1 VRLLVDADACPGP
14 IKEIIF
20 RAANRC
26 RVETTLF
33 ANHHVR
39 VPKSPYLRSVQ
50 VEQGFDV
57 ADERILA
64 ALSAGDLVITG
75 DIPLAAQV
83 VDKQGAALNPRG
95 TLYTADNIKEHL
107 TRRDFLED
115 MRSTGAITGGPSAL
129 DKSHI
134 QTFANRLDVYLTR
147 HAGES
152 ANASRP

>member
-1 VRLLVDADACPGP
+1 MRLWVDADACPGP

-26 RVETTLF
+26 RIETTLF
-33 ANHHVR
+33 ANHPVR
-39 VPKSPYLRSVQ
+39 VPKSPYIRSVQ

-57 ADERILA
+57 ADQRILA
-64 ALSAGDLVITG
+64 SLNPGDLVITG

-83 VDKQGAALNPRG
+83 VDKQGTALNPRG
-95 TLYTADNIKEHL
+95 TLYTAENIKEHL

-134 QTFANRLDVYLTR
+134 QTFANRLDTYLTR
-147 HAGES
+147 HAGEI
-152 ANASRP
+152 ARAARP

>member
-1 VRLLVDADACPGP
+1 MRIWVDADACPVAV
-14 IKEIIF
+14 KEIVF

-33 ANHHVR
+33 ANHPVR
-39 VPKSPYLRSVQ
+39 VPKSPYLHSVQ
-50 VEQGFDV
+50 VAHGFDV
-57 ADERILA
+57 ADQRIVA
-64 ALSAGDLVITG
+64 SLSPGDLVITG

-83 VDKQGAALNPRG
+83 IEHRATALNPRG

-107 TRRDFLED
+107 TRRDFLEEQ
-115 MRSTGAITGGPSAL
+115 RASGVVTGGPRAL

-147 HAGES
+147 HAAES
-152 ANASRP
+152 GQS